1 MWGGGEIHTTGS
13 LWTRTDILGQ
23 RQSGFDVDG
32 LLDLAGPC
40 STMPLHPPPL
50 PKVSP
55 SGRTLWHGGGCR
67 ILPLERCFVIR
78 TCYHYIV
85 CMYALACDVSTAVVQ
100 VEAVAGYPPTWTRV
114 RSKYG
119 QPFLVLCRGGLA
131 HNLPSNF
138 DTDRMCNG
146 SSRLPC
152 HTVTKSIRSLLE
164 LDPATRFDYG
174 QAKLSQSTVL
184 SKALM
189 KSDLKAPP
197 PGDPVETLVP
207 LHWVRPLFNSFFS
220 RRLLLPL
227 SFTRALS
234 YRLLTPSFVR

>member
-1 MWGGGEIHTTGS
+1 MGRGGDTYVLPDPFAHEPT
-13 LWTRTDILGQ
+13 LWAKGRVASTLMGCWT
-23 RQSGFDVDG
+23 
-32 LLDLAGPC
+32 LLDLVGPC
-40 STMPLHPPPL
+40 RALLYHAITSSFFAQGFTFWTDLVARWGLQDLAARAVLRNPDL
-50 PKVSP
+50 
-55 SGRTLWHGGGCR
+55 
-67 ILPLERCFVIR
+67 LPL
-78 TCYHYIV
+78 
-85 CMYALACDVSTAVVQ
+85 CMYALAYDVSTAVVQ

-189 KSDLKAPP
+189 KSDLKALPP
-197 PGDPVETLVP
+197 
-207 LHWVRPLFNSFFS
+207 
-220 RRLLLPL
+220 RR
-227 SFTRALS
+227 SG
-234 YRLLTPSFVR
+234 